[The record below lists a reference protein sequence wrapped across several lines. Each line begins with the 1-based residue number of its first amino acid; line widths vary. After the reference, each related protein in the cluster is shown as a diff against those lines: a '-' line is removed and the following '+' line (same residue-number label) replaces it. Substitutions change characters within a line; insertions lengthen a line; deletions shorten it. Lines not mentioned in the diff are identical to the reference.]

1 MFCWFFRL
9 LISNAADA
17 DASLPARTQRH
28 VNRCRRCREFH
39 TVCMS
44 LGNELRREAAVL
56 NGDLRPQLTKRIL
69 AAVPRQHGK
78 TKRLPVNWRPMI
90 AAASLAVIASA
101 AIAVLSLMPRKN
113 GPNANQYKKAT
124 QMIQS
129 LGAGELLDNWPKLV
143 EGPLPREIENLTSD
157 TTQAIRFLVACVDV
171 SPTEIAQEVPN

>member
-1 MFCWFFRL
+1 MFCCFFRL

-17 DASLPARTQRH
+17 DASLSARTQRH

-44 LGNELRREAAVL
+44 LGDGLRREAAVL

-101 AIAVLSLMPRKN
+101 TIAVLSLMPHRN
-113 GPNANQYKKAT
+113 GPNADRYIEAT

-129 LGAGELLDNWPKLV
+129 LRAGQLLDTWPKLIK
-143 EGPLPREIENLTSD
+143 GPLPREIENVASD
-157 TTQAIRFLVACVDV
+157 TTQAVRFLVACVDV
-171 SPTEIAQEVPN
+171 SPTEIAQELPN